1 MKTKERQKVLM
12 CHIIA
17 LSVHLSQFKR
27 IKASVLARTLK
38 KEIGDLKNFFKEIGL
53 SMEAIKNEATGE
65 PDVMVYLQGK
75 KEKEETITDAARPRA
90 KS

>member
-1 MKTKERQKVLM
+1 
-12 CHIIA
+12 
-17 LSVHLSQFKR
+17 
-27 IKASVLARTLK
+27 VLARTLK